1 MDKSRDEELVHQ
13 SLDDE
18 DENAFEILYHRYEVP
33 LLNFFYRRVRDWE
46 TAQDLVQETFIRVH
60 AHLGTLRDR
69 KKFSSWLFSIACLL
83 YTSPSPRDRTRS
95 RMPSSA

>member
-46 TAQDLVQETFIRVH
+46 TAQDLPNTPN
-60 AHLGTLRDR
+60 T
-69 KKFSSWLFSIACLL
+69 
-83 YTSPSPRDRTRS
+83 PRLHTYVD
-95 RMPSSA
+95 